1 MSLRKLKT
9 NLIVGCRFQEP
20 SETPLWSGASE
31 ELSVPG
37 HLDGEKEEG
46 GGGGTRREAPI
57 NIGIWVKGLFGGH
70 FWETFFQNIL
80 ASYKS
85 YVGSVSVMNRIPDK
99 H

>member
-37 HLDGEKEEG
+37 HLDGEG
-46 GGGGTRREAPI
+46 GGGESSNAQHWNLGSFL
-57 NIGIWVKGLFGGH
+57 GD
-70 FWETFFQNIL
+70 FFQIFEL
-80 ASYKS
+80 
-85 YVGSVSVMNRIPDK
+85 
-99 H
+99 HLT